1 MTATAAKSIPTNR
14 IVRSEK
20 RPLLTKFTTEQGAAR
35 KKTESGKWHKKKTRH
50 YWVATFPAKFTLRLL
65 NDNARTVTRLLL
77 HFSPGASGKQKLLS
91 KRVMCRWL
99 KASQLRFVES
109 SDRVAWSE
117 SQIHEC
123 LDLMHSMLEGTNG
136 LQVGTWQQIFK
147 RMVIGAGD
155 DKIAP
160 LRDKE
165 SSQSCRPQVA

>member
-1 MTATAAKSIPTNR
+1 
-14 IVRSEK
+14 
-20 RPLLTKFTTEQGAAR
+20 
-35 KKTESGKWHKKKTRH
+35 
-50 YWVATFPAKFTLRLL
+50 
-65 NDNARTVTRLLL
+65 
-77 HFSPGASGKQKLLS
+77 
-91 KRVMCRWL
+91 MCRWL